1 MVTCPRG
8 QKEAGGLHVLDGRK
22 LKPHGLAQQR
32 FQINA
37 MVSRIYIQG
46 SPKKNKRTEGK
57 KCLKSQRRVISV
69 HVKWAELEGILVH
82 QCDFCN
88 TSKENRKF

>member
-37 MVSRIYIQG
+37 MVSRIYI
-46 SPKKNKRTEGK
+46 
-57 KCLKSQRRVISV
+57 
-69 HVKWAELEGILVH
+69 
-82 QCDFCN
+82 
-88 TSKENRKF
+88 